1 MAGEGIVLRSSEDPR
16 PGPNEILPR
25 VRASSLNYRD
35 LMVLKGGG
43 RGPTKLGVMPLS
55 DGAGEVAAI
64 GEGVTLVKVGDR
76 VIGTFHPRWFGGPLS
91 ADYLTDRPGANLD
104 GMLAEYAV
112 LSEEALVPVPSHL
125 SFEEAATLPC
135 AAVTAWAALA
145 GHRRVTAGDTVLT
158 QGSGGVSVFALQF
171 ARVLGARV
179 IATTSTAEKAER
191 LKVLGASEVINYTET
206 PDWDVKA
213 RELTDGR
220 GVDCVVEIGG
230 PGTIA
235 KSLKA
240 LAVGG
245 HLSLIGASLSPSGAM
260 LDPLLLTGR
269 GITVGAINVGSR
281 ADFEAMNRTIAQ
293 HRLRPVIDRTFPFA
307 EANAASPFRRPR
319 PFRQGRDHTRMSGSV
334 SPTRRTAL
342 AGHIQHL
349 LACHGS
355 SVAGRDYCS
364 RGSVCQRP
372 GGARQGPD
380 SPPICGLHR
389 HVRAPLSHSGSRGS
403 RYDATC
409 QARRCRNTRLPARLS
424 PGASLE
430 RSREGLP

>member
-1 MAGEGIVLRSSEDPR
+1 MEAYRIDRFGSVDGIVLRSSEDPR
-16 PGPNEILPR
+16 PGLKEILMR

-43 RGPTKLGVMPLS
+43 RGPTKLGVVPLS

-64 GEGVTLVKVGDR
+64 GDGVTRVKIGDR
-76 VIGTFHPRWFGGPLS
+76 IAGCFHPRWFGGPIKP
-91 ADYLTDRPGANLD
+91 DYLTDRLGANLD
-104 GMLAEYAV
+104 GVLAEYAV
-112 LSEEALVPVPSHL
+112 FNEEAVVTVPNHL

-135 AAVTAWAALA
+135 AAVTAWVALT

-191 LKVLGASEVINYTET
+191 LKGLGASDVINYSET
-206 PDWDVKA
+206 TDWDAKV

-235 KSLKA
+235 MSLGA

-245 HLSLIGASLSPSGAM
+245 HVSLIGASLSPSGTG

-269 GITVGAINVGSR
+269 GNTLGSISVGSR
-281 ADFEAMNRTIAQ
+281 ADFEIMNRAIAM
-293 HRLRPVIDRTFPFA
+293 HGLHPVIDRTFPFE
-307 EANAASPFRRPR
+307 EAIEAYRHFE
-319 PFRQGRDHTRMSGSV
+319 GR
-334 SPTRRTAL
+334 
-342 AGHIQHL
+342 GHFGKVVIT
-349 LACHGS
+349 HG
-355 SVAGRDYCS
+355 
-364 RGSVCQRP
+364 
-372 GGARQGPD
+372 
-380 SPPICGLHR
+380 
-389 HVRAPLSHSGSRGS
+389 
-403 RYDATC
+403 
-409 QARRCRNTRLPARLS
+409 
-424 PGASLE
+424 
-430 RSREGLP
+430 